1 MIPVVNVQVLD
12 FKTTCGSELVTP
24 NEDGSY
30 TVLINA
36 RMSYETQRKALLH
49 ALGHILNDDFEKEN
63 VQEIESAAH
72 EINLLLT

>member
-1 MIPVVNVQVLD
+1 MMIPVVNVQVLD
-12 FKTTCGSELVTP
+12 FKTTCGSEIVTP

-63 VQEIESAAH
+63 VQQIEAAAH
-72 EINLLLT
+72 GLK

>member
-1 MIPVVNVQVLD
+1 MIPVINVQILD
-12 FKTTCGSELVTP
+12 LKTTCGTELVTP

-49 ALGHILNDDFEKEN
+49 ALKHILNDDFEKEN
-63 VQEIESAAH
+63 VQQIEAAAH
-72 EINLLLT
+72 GIY

>member
-1 MIPVVNVQVLD
+1 MIPVANVQVLD
-12 FKTTCGSELVTP
+12 LKTTCGSELVTP

-49 ALGHILNDDFEKEN
+49 ALKHILNDDFEKEN
-63 VQEIESAAH
+63 VQQIEVAAH
-72 EINLLLT
+72 GLK

>member
-1 MIPVVNVQVLD
+1 MMIPVVNVQVLD

-36 RMSYETQRKALLH
+36 RMSYEAQRKALLH

-63 VQEIESAAH
+63 VQQIEAAAH
-72 EINLLLT
+72 GLK

>member
-12 FKTTCGSELVTP
+12 LKTTCGSELVTP

-49 ALGHILNDDFEKEN
+49 ALKHILNDDFEKEN
-63 VQEIESAAH
+63 VQQIEAAAH
-72 EINLLLT
+72 GLK

>member
-24 NEDGSY
+24 NEDGSF

-36 RMSYETQRKALLH
+36 RMSYDTQRKALLH

-72 EINLLLT
+72 GLK

>member
-12 FKTTCGSELVTP
+12 LKTTCGSELVTP

-49 ALGHILNDDFEKEN
+49 ALKHILNDDFEKEN
-63 VQEIESAAH
+63 VQQIEAAAH
-72 EINLLLT
+72 GMK

>member
-12 FKTTCGSELVTP
+12 LKTTCGSELVTP

-49 ALGHILNDDFEKEN
+49 ALKHILNDDFEKEN
-63 VQEIESAAH
+63 VQQIEAAAH
-72 EINLLLT
+72 GIY

>member
-12 FKTTCGSELVTP
+12 LKTTCGSELVTP

-36 RMSYETQRKALLH
+36 RMSYEMQRKALLH
-49 ALGHILNDDFEKEN
+49 ALKHILNDDFEKEN
-63 VQEIESAAH
+63 VQQIEAAAH
-72 EINLLLT
+72 GIY

>member
-36 RMSYETQRKALLH
+36 RMSYEAQRKALLH
-49 ALGHILNDDFEKEN
+49 ALGHILNDDFTKEN
-63 VQEIESAAH
+63 VQEIEAAAH
-72 EINLLLT
+72 GLK

>member
-12 FKTTCGSELVTP
+12 FKTTCGTELVTP
-24 NEDGSY
+24 NEDGTF

-49 ALGHILNDDFEKEN
+49 ALKHILNDDFEKEN
-63 VQEIESAAH
+63 VQQIEAAAH
-72 EINLLLT
+72 GIY

>member
-12 FKTTCGSELVTP
+12 LKTTCGSELVTP